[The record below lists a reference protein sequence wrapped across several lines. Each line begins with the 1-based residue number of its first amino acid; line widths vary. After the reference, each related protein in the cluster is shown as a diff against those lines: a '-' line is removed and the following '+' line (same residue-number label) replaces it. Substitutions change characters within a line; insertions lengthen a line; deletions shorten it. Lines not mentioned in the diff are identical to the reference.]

1 MTHLDRRPVRRRPLA
16 PPSPA
21 GANGSLSTKAQ
32 ILRAAR
38 VVLQRDGVGNLTIR
52 SVATEAD
59 VNLALIHY
67 HFHSR
72 DGLLLAVLEDLNVD
86 LLARQRGMYDRAD
99 MTLADKWRQAVA
111 FYHQDLESGF
121 VRTLLELAAH
131 GYTNPQMAERVRAVM
146 RAWQDL
152 LSEVIAGALD
162 RFHITGVAPAEVT
175 AMLVCFW
182 YGMEQRHLL
191 GVSEDEGHMWQTL
204 DTIGRLIDRLEQ
216 QEG

>member
-1 MTHLDRRPVRRRPLA
+1 MQIQTRG
-16 PPSPA
+16 A
-21 GANGSLSTKAQ
+21 GARSTKEQ
-32 ILRAAR
+32 VLHAAR
-38 VVLQRDGVGNLTIR
+38 SVLQRDGVGNLTIR

-72 DGLLLAVLEDLNVD
+72 DGLLLAVLEDLNGD
-86 LLARQRGMYDRAD
+86 LLARQRGMYDRPD

-111 FYHQDLESGF
+111 FYHQDLESGY

-146 RAWQDL
+146 GAWQDL
-152 LSEVIAGALD
+152 LHDVIASTVQRL
-162 RFHITGVAPAEVT
+162 HITSVEPAELTSMV
-175 AMLVCFW
+175 VSFW

-191 GVSEDEGHMWQTL
+191 GVSEEDGHMWQTL
-204 DTIGRLIDRLEQ
+204 DTIGRLIERLEQ
-216 QEG
+216 QKV

>member
-1 MTHLDRRPVRRRPLA
+1 MLTRTASA
-16 PPSPA
+16 P
-21 GANGSLSTKAQ
+21 LSTKAQ

-38 VVLQRDGVGNLTIR
+38 LVLQRDGVGNLTIR

-72 DGLLLAVLEDLNVD
+72 DGLLLAVLEDLNDD
-86 LLARQRGMYDRAD
+86 LLARQRGMYDRPD

-111 FYHQDLESGF
+111 FYHQDLDSGY

-146 RAWQDL
+146 SAWQDL
-152 LSEVIAGALD
+152 LHEVIAGAVHHL
-162 RFHITGVAPAEVT
+162 HITSVEPT
-175 AMLVCFW
+175 DLTSMLVSFW

-191 GVSEDEGHMWQTL
+191 GIAEEQGHMWQAL
-204 DTIGRLIDRLEQ
+204 DTIGRLIERLEQ
-216 QEG
+216 QEV

>member
-1 MTHLDRRPVRRRPLA
+1 MPPAPL
-16 PPSPA
+16 SSSN
-21 GANGSLSTKAQ
+21 GARSTKEQ

-38 VVLQRDGVGNLTIR
+38 TVLQRDGAGNLTIR
-52 SVATEAD
+52 SVATEAG

-72 DGLLLAVLEDLNVD
+72 DGLLLAVLEDLNGD

-111 FYHQDLESGF
+111 FYHQDLESGS
-121 VRTLLELAAH
+121 VRTLLELAGH

-146 RAWQDL
+146 GAWQDL
-152 LSEVIAGALD
+152 LHDVIAAALRD
-162 RFHITGVAPAEVT
+162 VRVSVVEPAELTSMV
-175 AMLVCFW
+175 VSFW

-191 GVSEDEGHMWQTL
+191 GVSEEDGHMWQVL
-204 DTIGRLIDRLEQ
+204 DTIGRLIERLEHR
-216 QEG
+216 EV